1 MRASD
6 HDPAKVRW
14 FYITLSRLVASGG
27 AVLGVIL
34 LAEGDTVGRKLLG
47 GAIVLSALATMAI
60 VPRSL
65 ARRWR
70 KPPE

>member
-1 MRASD
+1 MAAPDR
-6 HDPAKVRW
+6 DPAKVRW
-14 FYITLSRLVASGG
+14 FYITLSRLAASGG

-34 LAEGDTVGRKLLG
+34 LAEGDTTWRKLLG
-47 GAIVLSALATMAI
+47 GAIVLAALAMMAI

-70 KPPE
+70 TPPE